1 MGYVHLSIDDRE
13 VILKMRAQQ
22 ASMLQIRDYLSRSA
36 GTISRE
42 LRRNVSSTHD
52 YRPHLAQRYY
62 KRRREESKEPYR
74 LEEDVFLREYVQ
86 EKLKKT
92 WSPEQISSCIKKSH
106 GIQISPLT
114 IYSWVYRNRAEGG
127 EFYKYLR
134 QNHHRRRK
142 HRSGDDRRGQIPDRR
157 MIDERPKAV
166 NERKRIGDWE
176 SDTVEG
182 RKGSGFIATHVE
194 RKSRYTVA

>member
-1 MGYVHLSIDDRE
+1 MGYGHLTIDERE

-22 ASMLQIRDYLSRSA
+22 ASMQQIGDKLGRSK

-42 LRRNVSSTHD
+42 LVRNVSSTHD

-92 WSPEQISSCIKKSH
+92 WSPEQISSCIGCS
-106 GIQISPLT
+106 
-114 IYSWVYRNRAEGG
+114 
-127 EFYKYLR
+127 
-134 QNHHRRRK
+134 
-142 HRSGDDRRGQIPDRR
+142 
-157 MIDERPKAV
+157 
-166 NERKRIGDWE
+166 RI
-176 SDTVEG
+176 
-182 RKGSGFIATHVE
+182 
-194 RKSRYTVA
+194 